1 MPARVLQV
9 ALPRPLPTPF
19 DYAAPDGAAVDEG
32 WMGCRVR
39 VPLGRGEAV
48 GVVVGVAPPGTAPAV
63 ALKPVL
69 ERLDAAPLLP
79 VDAEGWALLQ
89 FAARYYHAPF
99 GEVWATALP
108 GPLREG
114 APLPDAR
121 AVGWRLTPAGHAAL
135 PTLRAGR
142 PRALAMA
149 LACWSPAGCPET
161 RLDVDPTVAA
171 ALGGAGWRAAVRAL
185 ADRGLAEAVAL
196 EAGGRAVADG
206 LALNA
211 AQRAAVDAIR
221 GARGAAGFAPF
232 LLDGV
237 TGSGKTEVYLE
248 AIRHALDAGRQAL
261 LLVPEIGLTAQTVA
275 RLQRGLPVE
284 VHAMHSGLADG
295 ERARAWAA
303 MAAGHGRVLVG
314 TRSAVFCPLPEAGLI
329 VIDEEHDA
337 SYKQQ
342 DGIRYHARD
351 LALWRGQRLGVPV
364 VLGSATPALET
375 QRLALSGRL
384 ARLVLPARARA
395 DAKPPA
401 VRIVD
406 VRKRRLEAGLSPE
419 LFEAIEQTLARGEQ
433 ALVFR
438 NRRGYAPVLLC
449 HDCGWSAP
457 CKRCD
462 APLTVHAGGRKLVCH
477 HCGYRAPLPKAC
489 PDCGSLALQPQGQG
503 TERVEEALAARFPDA
518 RIVRVDRDTT
528 AIKDGLAK
536 RLAELGDGPGIYVGT
551 QMLAKG
557 HDLPRLTLSAV
568 VSLDEGLFSADFR
581 AGERLG
587 QLLVQVAGRAGR
599 AERPGTVLLQTHHP
613 EHPWLAL
620 LLSGG
625 YAALSAALL
634 AEREAAALPPYAH
647 WALLRAEAKDS
658 ADAEAFLAAA
668 RDHLLASTGAGT
680 RVAGLDWAGPLPAPM
695 PRRAG
700 RARAQLLLRAADRRA
715 LQSAL
720 SAAAAGWYGLPEARR
735 VRWSLDV
742 DPIDLY

>member
-1 MPARVLQV
+1 MPLTTLQV
-9 ALPRPLPTPF
+9 ALPRPLPAPF
-19 DYAAPDGAAVDEG
+19 DYLPDDGREADAG
-32 WMGCRVR
+32 WIGCRVR
-39 VPLGRGEAV
+39 VPFGRGHAV
-48 GVVVGVAPPGTAPAV
+48 GVVVGVGPSGAAEA

-69 ERLDAAPLLP
+69 ERLDAQALL
-79 VDAEGWALLQ
+79 DAELWGTLG
-89 FAARYYHAPF
+89 FASRYYHAPF

-108 GPLREG
+108 GPLRDGE
-114 APLPDAR
+114 PVLDHR
-121 AVGWRLTPAGHAAL
+121 AFGWRLTPAGRAGL
-135 PTLRAGR
+135 ETLRTGR
-142 PRALAMA
+142 PRALAEA
-149 LACWSPAGCPET
+149 WAATGDAPWPEA
-161 RLDVDPTVAA
+161 RLDLEHP
-171 ALGGAGWRAAVRAL
+171 GWRDAARRLAERGAAERVPMPAAVRAIGAGVTL
-185 ADRGLAEAVAL
+185 NDAQAAAVA
-196 EAGGRAVADG
+196 
-206 LALNA
+206 
-211 AQRAAVDAIR
+211 AIT
-221 GARGAAGFAPF
+221 GARGFAPF

-248 AIRHALDAGRQAL
+248 AIRHALAQGKQAL
-261 LLVPEIGLTAQTVA
+261 LLVPEIGLTAQTIA

-295 ERARAWAA
+295 ARARAWAA
-303 MAAGHGRVLVG
+303 MRSGEGRVLVG

-329 VIDEEHDA
+329 LVDEEHDA

-351 LALWRGQRLGVPV
+351 LALWRGQACGVPV

-375 QRLALSGRL
+375 QRQALSRRL
-384 ARLVLPARARA
+384 TRLVLPARARA
-395 DAKPPA
+395 GARAPS
-401 VRIVD
+401 VRVLD
-406 VRKRRLEAGLSPE
+406 VRKRKLEAGLAPE
-419 LFEAIEQTLARGEQ
+419 LLDAIEKTLERGEQ

-462 APLTVHAGGRKLVCH
+462 APLTVHGVGRRLICH
-477 HCGYRAPLPKAC
+477 HCGFRAPKPDAC

-503 TERVEEALAARFPDA
+503 TERVEEALAARFPEA

-528 AIKDGLAK
+528 AVKDGLAK
-536 RLAELGDGPGIYVGT
+536 RLAELGDGPGIFVGT

-557 HDLPRLTLSAV
+557 HDLPKLTLSAV
-568 VSLDEGLFSADFR
+568 VSMDEGLFSADFR

-599 AERPGTVLLQTHHP
+599 SERPGEVILQTHHP

-634 AEREAAALPPYAH
+634 AEREAASLPPFAH
-647 WALLRAEAKDS
+647 WALLRAEAND
-658 ADAEAFLAAA
+658 ATDAEAFLSAA
-668 RDHLLASTGAGT
+668 RGHLLGAAGDGQ
-680 RVAGLDWAGPLPAPM
+680 RVPGLDWAGPVPAPM

-700 RARAQLLLRAADRRA
+700 RARFQLLLRSGERRGLQAA
-715 LQSAL
+715 LG
-720 SAAAAGWYGLPEARR
+720 AAAPGWYALPEARR
-735 VRWSLDV
+735 VRWSIDV